1 MTIFFEF
8 KLTSYNNSNKLI
20 NVKSKVEQL
29 KFVKILSIIRMSYL
43 IHKTHDKISRH
54 QTKSL
59 K

>member
-1 MTIFFEF
+1 MTFFFEF

-29 KFVKILSIIRMSYL
+29 KSVKILSIIRMSHL
-43 IHKTHDKISRH
+43 THKTHYKMSRH

>member
-20 NVKSKVEQL
+20 NVKSKVKQL
-29 KFVKILSIIRMSYL
+29 KSVKILSIIRMSHL
-43 IHKTHDKISRH
+43 THKTHYKMSRH